1 MSDWTRI
8 APTRVDLVS
17 GAMEGATRHYQ
28 KRYADLEGVFEDVAA
43 FEARRAAA
51 ADEVAYDVYE
61 YRRSDDAGDLV
72 FGTSRVYPGLV
83 GREFNMTRG
92 HAHVRGDRAELYYCL
107 SGHGVLLLQEPES
120 AAQVVELY
128 PGTAAYVPPFARH
141 RSINV
146 GHVPLVTLFCYP
158 SDSGQDYDVV
168 SGAHGMRL
176 LVVRDPSGGWTVEEN
191 PAYAPPTESASPW
204 PGR

>member
-1 MSDWTRI
+1 MSEWTRT
-8 APTRVDLVS
+8 APPQVDLVN
-17 GAMEGATRHYQ
+17 GAMLGATRHYQ
-28 KRYADLEGVFEDVAA
+28 KRYADLEGVFEDEAA

-61 YRRSDDAGDLV
+61 HRRSDDAGDLV

-92 HAHVRGDRAELYYCL
+92 HAHVRADRAELYLCL
-107 SGHGVLLLQEPES
+107 SGLGVLLLQAPDGTS
-120 AAQVVELY
+120 SVVELH
-128 PGTAAYVPPFARH
+128 PGAAAYVPPFAVH

-146 GHVPLVTLFCYP
+146 GDAPLVTLFCYP

-168 SGAHGMRL
+168 LGAHGMRL

-191 PAYAPPTESASPW
+191 PTYAPPTQSAFPSS
-204 PGR
+204 GD